1 MSRELDVV
9 IIGGGIQGLVA
20 LDALVDRGYACA
32 LVTDG
37 DLGSGQSLHS
47 HGFLFTGFGMFGD
60 HLQRASADIVQP
72 YLRARGIE
80 PTGEWFL
87 IPPPGFPT
95 GFPAAA
101 LPDGFGDSLGEIVRT
116 PDRSFPKHRLVQ
128 TLSRKHPDRV
138 VRGRVTLAPAG
149 QRTPAVTVQPAA
161 SGEELALN
169 GKVIIVAAG
178 CGSKRILQGLVGD
191 TQQTEQIRH
200 RRVHMICVRGPRGLL
215 PTISVTA
222 MPLGV
227 TLAAHDQPDSDNVI
241 WYVTPLEFGGP
252 SFDDIPGDA
261 ASVVD
266 PATVARGFEALLQLY
281 PALPEVEH
289 LELGC
294 YAGYRQEIGDQPGV
308 RCASSCTTPRAS
320 SLHSP
325 PGSFL
330 RGSTWDALLKSSTT
344 WSNQA
349 APSPPFQWAECAS
362 RLARLSKID
371 PILRGRLSR
380 NLRRRTCSLPLN
392 PAAER
397 EKPRGAATRYAGLSR
412 A

>member
-72 YLRARGIE
+72 YLRARGVE

-116 PDRSFPKHRLVQ
+116 PDRSFPKHRLVE

-149 QRTPAVTVQPAA
+149 RRTPAVKVQPAA

-191 TQQTEQIRH
+191 APQPEQIRH

-261 ASVVD
+261 ASD
-266 PATVARGFEALLQLY
+266 IDSATVARGFEALLQLY

-294 YAGYRQEIGDQPGV
+294 YAGYRQEIGDQPGMAMCELV
-308 RCASSCTTPRAS
+308 HDTKNVIVALPSGLVSSWLNVGRIVEIIDDLVDPSGTQPVLAVGGVGVQV
-320 SLHSP
+320 
-325 PGSFL
+325 GSVVEDRPDFAWQ
-330 RGSTWDALLKSSTT
+330 TFAEFAKTYQT
-344 WSNQA
+344 A
-349 APSPPFQWAECAS
+349 AA
-362 RLARLSKID
+362 
-371 PILRGRLSR
+371 
-380 NLRRRTCSLPLN
+380 
-392 PAAER
+392 
-397 EKPRGAATRYAGLSR
+397 
-412 A
+412 